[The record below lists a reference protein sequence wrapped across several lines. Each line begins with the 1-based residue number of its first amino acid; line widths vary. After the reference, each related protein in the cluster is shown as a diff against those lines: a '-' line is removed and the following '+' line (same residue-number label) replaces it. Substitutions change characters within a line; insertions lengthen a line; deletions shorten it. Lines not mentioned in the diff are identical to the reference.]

1 MKTITINAKL
11 YYFLVS
17 VFVVSLLFSVSSC
30 LTRVKPSDSRFAFT
44 SKLITSEEANI
55 IEQEYINT
63 RWNGK
68 DSRMYNYKIEELE
81 GYINYVKTETKRRK
95 IKDVSIRVYM
105 AAYPKSGYTKMD
117 DPNYAG
123 YQTIFFAPVASETS
137 GKSNGEKNG
146 DGAEEDLIAISDM
159 FYMNMGSMRPP
170 GKIGTGTG
178 N

>member
-11 YYFLVS
+11 YYLLVS
-17 VFVVSLLFSVSSC
+17 LFVLSLLFSVTSC
-30 LTRVKPSDSRFAFT
+30 LTKVKPGDGKFPFT
-44 SKLITSEEANI
+44 SKLITSEDANI

-68 DSRMYNYKIEELE
+68 DSRMYTYKIEELE

-95 IKDVSIRVYM
+95 LKDVGIRVYL

-117 DPNYAG
+117 NSNYAG
-123 YQTIFFAPVASETS
+123 YQTIFFAPVASEES
-137 GKSNGEKNG
+137 GKSKSGKSG
-146 DGAEEDLIAISDM
+146 DGAEDELIAITDM

-170 GKIGTGTG
+170 GKIGVGTG